1 MKIGILIFLFFIDSK
16 VCIPQSGW
24 TNLNS
29 GTDSSLNSVQFI
41 NSLTGWCIGNGGIIL
56 NTTNGGFTW
65 EKQNSG
71 FNFNL
76 NSMCFTSLT
85 TGYIAGDSG
94 LIIKTTNGGKSWNR
108 TSLISYHNL
117 TSLNFINDSTGFAG
131 GSNLD
136 NDNPTNKIYKSI
148 DFGYSWDSI
157 EVQTEFTITRVHFVS
172 SQIGWAVR
180 LPPAL
185 GGAAL
190 IKTIDSGSNW
200 SFSFFTNDNIYSLFF
215 LDSLNGFISSSIPFG
230 IKGILRTTNGGDNWI
245 PEIFPVSG
253 YRMNSIFFIN
263 NNYGWA
269 AGEYKIIE
277 ATTNGGISWNTQTNP
292 KLGTTFNSIYFTDS
306 LTGWVVGDSGII
318 LKTTTGGILTNFSI
332 ISTEIP
338 DKFSL
343 SQNYPNPFNPSTVI
357 NFSIPKSGLVKLK
370 VYDITGRE
378 VAVLVNEIKAAGNYR
393 YDYNSINMNSGIY
406 FYKLESDGFTD
417 IKKMAFIK

>member
-1 MKIGILIFLFFIDSK
+1 L
-16 VCIPQSGW
+16 
-24 TNLNS
+24 
-29 GTDSSLNSVQFI
+29 
-41 NSLTGWCIGNGGIIL
+41 
-56 NTTNGGFTW
+56 
-65 EKQNSG
+65 
-71 FNFNL
+71 
-76 NSMCFTSLT
+76 
-85 TGYIAGDSG
+85 
-94 LIIKTTNGGKSWNR
+94 
-108 TSLISYHNL
+108 
-117 TSLNFINDSTGFAG
+117 
-131 GSNLD
+131 
-136 NDNPTNKIYKSI
+136 
-148 DFGYSWDSI
+148 
-157 EVQTEFTITRVHFVS
+157 
-172 SQIGWAVR
+172 
-180 LPPAL
+180 
-185 GGAAL
+185 
-190 IKTIDSGSNW
+190 
-200 SFSFFTNDNIYSLFF
+200 
-215 LDSLNGFISSSIPFG
+215 G

-318 LKTTTGGILTNFSI
+318 LKTTTGGVLTNFSI

-378 VAVLVNEIKAAGNYR
+378 VEVLVNEIKAAGNYR